1 MIRNRIILISVIII
15 TTIYVS
21 LYGGSIS
28 YGFFYL
34 ALFTPVIAYIYTLY
48 VYLRFR
54 LYQDIGQRVIIKGDL
69 IPYFFTLA
77 NEDYITFKSI
87 KVNFLQDK
95 SHISGTDNCW
105 EYSLLPG
112 TSKELESK
120 LKCYYR
126 GEYYV
131 GVSSVEITDFLYLF
145 KIRYP
150 IQSKLKVTVLPRV
163 VRLKQVGFLPPRNDE
178 KNANLLTKR
187 DEDIM
192 DVETRKYQ
200 AGDGIKQIHWK
211 TSAKRNELFT
221 RKYSAL
227 PKLSTTILMDLSPV
241 NEEEDTKLVIE
252 DLIIE
257 CSVALAN
264 YYKEERVKC
273 QIIYELERYCSNGIK
288 GHADFERFY
297 NACVNMHFRGS
308 HHFSDI
314 FKTTI
319 RDRVEDSF
327 YILITHTISEE
338 LYKNLLESSGNMVS
352 LAVII
357 INDNY
362 KDLESMIQG
371 LKVSGVYVKQITCE
385 DKIEEVL
392 AL

>member
-1 MIRNRIILISVIII
+1 MIRNRIILILVIVAA
-15 TTIYVS
+15 TIYVS
-21 LYGGSIS
+21 MYGGSVS

-34 ALFTPVIAYIYTLY
+34 ALFTPVIAYMYTLY

-54 LYQDIGQRVIIKGDL
+54 LYQDIGQRIIMKGDL

-95 SHISGTDNCW
+95 SYISGIDNW
-105 EYSLLPG
+105 REYSLLPG
-112 TSKELESK
+112 TQRELESK

-131 GVSSVEITDFLYLF
+131 GVSSVDITDFLYLF

-150 IQSKLKVTVLPRV
+150 IQSKLKVTVLPRIV
-163 VRLKQVGFLPPRNDE
+163 ILKQVGFAPPRNDE
-178 KNANLLTKR
+178 KYTFLQMKR

-200 AGDGIKQIHWK
+200 GGDSLKQIHWK
-211 TSAKRNELFT
+211 TSAKKNELYT

-227 PKLSTTILMDLSPV
+227 SKLSTTIVMDLSPV
-241 NEEEDTKLVIE
+241 NENEDTKLIIE

-264 YYKEERVKC
+264 YYQEEKVRC
-273 QIIYELERYCSNGIK
+273 QVIYEQESYCSTTIK
-288 GHADFERFY
+288 NHADFDRFY

-308 HHFSDI
+308 HYFSDI
-314 FKTTI
+314 FKI
-319 RDRVEDSF
+319 AMEGRLEDSF
-327 YILITHTISEE
+327 YILITHTISED
-338 LYKNLLESSGNMVS
+338 LYKNLLESAGNMVS
-352 LAVII
+352 LAIII
-357 INDNY
+357 INANY
-362 KDLESMIQG
+362 KELESIIRG
-371 LKVSGVYVKQITCE
+371 LTISGVYIRQITSE